1 MQELKVKRNFKSI
14 VSIPI
19 KVEMQPVEHQS
30 NKVLTVDDLS
40 KQIEEAKKGK
50 AKVDNKYVGFELT
63 ERGHLFEYKFDYV
76 KFLDNMSF
84 IIKTAKQRKEMNPNN
99 VYTMDRTKSAR
110 RKKEI

>member
-50 AKVDNKYVGFELT
+50 AKVDSKYVGFELT

-99 VYTMDRTKSAR
+99 VYTMDKTKSAR